1 MILILDF
8 GFRIEKLR
16 THHLLTAT
24 RNPQRPCPHRRIDR
38 RNRCQDT
45 ERNDRSGSRPTERT
59 GDVCR
64 DERQHQCHGASG
76 RRAPDSNRRQR
87 IDHGNASP
95 ADSDTFTNAGG
106 QKHDLSYNDSAK
118 SFNPLRLYSKVEPLS
133 DASEKQFSVVRT
145 HDTVMWRPRP
155 TELTLL
161 TLNAK
166 AQFTEF
172 SGNIRACF
180 RECERTPVAS

>member
-1 MILILDF
+1 MSSVIAFILIAM
-8 GFRIEKLR
+8 EVCSA
-16 THHLLTAT
+16 HHSASGYMT
-24 RNPQRPCPHRRIDR
+24 
-38 RNRCQDT
+38 NRCQVPDVT
-45 ERNDRSGSRPTERT
+45 DDLLGSVHETLRGYAAVIK
-59 GDVCR
+59 GDV
-64 DERQHQCHGASG
+64 
-76 RRAPDSNRRQR
+76 
-87 IDHGNASP
+87 
-95 ADSDTFTNAGG
+95 TNAGG

-172 SGNIRACF
+172 SGNIRAFF

>member
-1 MILILDF
+1 MSSVIAFILIAMEVCSAHP
-8 GFRIEKLR
+8 GCSPEYM
-16 THHLLTAT
+16 T
-24 RNPQRPCPHRRIDR
+24 
-38 RNRCQDT
+38 NRCQVPDVT
-45 ERNDRSGSRPTERT
+45 DDLLGSVHETLRGYAAVIK
-59 GDVCR
+59 GDV
-64 DERQHQCHGASG
+64 
-76 RRAPDSNRRQR
+76 
-87 IDHGNASP
+87 
-95 ADSDTFTNAGG
+95 TNAGG
-106 QKHDLSYNDSAK
+106 QKHVSYNDSAK

-172 SGNIRACF
+172 SGNIRAFF

>member
-1 MILILDF
+1 MWLYAAANNEAGLAVILSIHISD
-8 GFRIEKLR
+8 RKIV
-16 THHLLTAT
+16 T
-24 RNPQRPCPHRRIDR
+24 RNDEP
-38 RNRCQDT
+38 
-45 ERNDRSGSRPTERT
+45 PTLKAAYAVHVEVYLRK
-59 GDVCR
+59 
-64 DERQHQCHGASG
+64 S
-76 RRAPDSNRRQR
+76 
-87 IDHGNASP
+87 

-106 QKHDLSYNDSAK
+106 QKHDLSYNDSAT
-118 SFNPLRLYSKVEPLS
+118 SFIHLRLYSKVEPLS

-145 HDTVMWRPRP
+145 HDAVMWRPRA

-172 SGNIRACF
+172 SGNIRAFF